1 MSEARGPPPRV
12 TAPERL
18 TEKHNL
24 SSFENGK
31 HPSLD
36 QWLKERALAS
46 EGLSARTYVICATDS
61 PRRVVGFYAV
71 ATAMEQRVALPNA
84 RLRRGMPEQVPM
96 LLIARLAVDRMFQGL
111 GLGSELLADALRR
124 CLSVSEIA
132 GARGVVTHA
141 IDDDAVRF
149 YQRYGFVLSP
159 FGTRVMLMPIE
170 TVRASFED

>member
-71 ATAMEQRVALPNA
+71 ATAMESNGSPCPAPDFDEECLNRSRCCSSHVLP
-84 RLRRGMPEQVPM
+84 
-96 LLIARLAVDRMFQGL
+96 LIECSKDW
-111 GLGSELLADALRR
+111 GSEANCSRMHCGGVFQCPKSQARVVSLLTPSMMMPFVFISGTDSCFRHSALES
-124 CLSVSEIA
+124 C
-132 GARGVVTHA
+132 
-141 IDDDAVRF
+141 
-149 YQRYGFVLSP
+149 
-159 FGTRVMLMPIE
+159 
-170 TVRASFED
+170 